1 MRHLRYL
8 ARMRHPVRTVRHDG
22 ATGIAYRAAMPD
34 LRIRELQAGD
44 LRNGFFETLDALRPT
59 GDPDPGAAAALFAQV
74 CRNPDTVVAVA
85 EQDGRVVGTGTL
97 YLFRKFLYG
106 GSTAA
111 HIEDVAVAADRQH
124 AGVGRAVIEYLLARA
139 QKAGCYKT
147 VLYCEDDVLPFYRKL
162 GFRHTTNGMRFDH
175 APPPAREAT

>member
-1 MRHLRYL
+1 M
-8 ARMRHPVRTVRHDG
+8 A
-22 ATGIAYRAAMPD
+22 D
-34 LRIRELQAGD
+34 LHVRELQAGD

-59 GDPDPGAAAALFAQV
+59 GDADPGAASAIFAHI
-74 CRNPDTVVAVA
+74 RRTPDTVVAVA
-85 EQDGRVVGTGTL
+85 EQDGRIVGTGTL

-111 HIEDVAVAADRQH
+111 HIEDVAVAADRQR

-139 QKAGCYKT
+139 QAAGCYKT
-147 VLYCEDDVLPFYRKL
+147 VLYCEDDVLPFYRRL

-175 APPPAREAT
+175 GPPPAREAT